1 MRIRALNNISI
12 VGYENKDIKVGV
24 IKPNKGLTGS
34 PLKDSV
40 STKKT
45 LSRETSDKRIVFK
58 D

>member
-12 VGYENKDIKVGV
+12 VGYENKDIKHAA
-24 IKPNKGLTGS
+24 IKPNKGLTRS